1 MYTNFH
7 VDVLN
12 GVEVDA
18 LNHHLEANYL
28 EISGFGNFP
37 FGFVTNPVCMP
48 NFKFLTHLQ
57 LVEQLCGQTAT
68 QRRYAF
74 MYIDAAPSS
83 GDL

>member
-37 FGFVTNPVCMP
+37 FGFGTNPVSMP
-48 NFKFLTHLQ
+48 NFKFLTHLKQ
-57 LVEQLCGQTAT
+57 VEQLCRHTVT
-68 QRRYAF
+68 LRV
-74 MYIDAAPSS
+74 YIYGYTAAPSS
-83 GDL
+83 GEL